1 MTATRVD
8 VHALAAS
15 LSNWGRW
22 GADDELG
29 TINYITPAKLT
40 AAASLVRKGVI
51 FSLGIPFD
59 EMGPQLGL
67 GGRTNP
73 VHLMRLDGGDNA
85 AGNVRPEQGL
95 LRVTDDYIMMPL
107 QAATQW
113 DSLAHVFYDDELYN
127 GVSSN
132 TVTSLGAQKNGIDK
146 QYKGI
151 ASRGVLLDIA
161 RLRGVD
167 WLDRGEV
174 ITPADLDRACERQ
187 GVEVTSGDVLLLRT
201 GWRTKYVRD
210 GSRQEFMAGEPGLG
224 VDSLAWLH
232 HHEVAAL
239 ACDNWA
245 VEVLP
250 GEDPEVRLPFHMVA
264 IRDLGLTLGEMFDF
278 DELAD
283 DCEADGVWDCFFVA
297 PPLRVTRAVGS
308 PINPLALK

>member
-1 MTATRVD
+1 
-8 VHALAAS
+8 
-15 LSNWGRW
+15 
-22 GADDELG
+22 
-29 TINYITPAKLT
+29 
-40 AAASLVRKGVI
+40 
-51 FSLGIPFD
+51 
-59 EMGPQLGL
+59 
-67 GGRTNP
+67 
-73 VHLMRLDGGDNA
+73 
-85 AGNVRPEQGL
+85 
-95 LRVTDDYIMMPL
+95 MMPL

-151 ASRGVLLDIA
+151 ASRGVLLDLA

-167 WLDRGEV
+167 WLERGEV